1 MVDNSDACKVAN
13 DPGSA
18 WTYLAGRGAQILV
31 DTVDIYDGDTKV
43 GTAPVV
49 NGVWQFTAS
58 ALTTGEHSFTA
69 RSNALQSNPWHL
81 TVREA
86 LQLSAPRVVEV
97 FMDSG
102 TGFGNSL
109 NLAKVTNSATVVVEY
124 ADMQAGDSVTM
135 NWNGAASSTS
145 QTKLVESAT
154 GLVVVVPGT
163 YSDDNIDLRVSVS
176 YTVTPVGDIS
186 RVSSPEL
193 VFKVTYNSLEGHPD
207 FVEGYTTSYY
217 TFSYSAGEI
226 VVSNT
231 LSNGTLLGTTST
243 VAATAETR
251 VRFDE
256 PGSSLLV
263 NKRGPQ
269 PWALSETW
277 PTNVEGIGF
286 KLIYHTGE
294 LGKPGPVIL
303 PVATY
308 SNGGTTMRIE
318 FYKIGFV
325 KSGTLLS
332 GEWVN
337 WTFGAARLKYMG
349 FTITHDINI
358 VVV

>member
-1 MVDNSDACKVAN
+1 MVDNGDACEVAN

-49 NGVWQFTAS
+49 NGAWQFTAS
-58 ALTTGEHSFTA
+58 ALATGEHRFTA
-69 RSNALQSNPWHL
+69 RSNALVSDAWNL

-86 LQLSAPRVVEV
+86 LQLLAPKVVEV

-124 ADMQAGDSVTM
+124 AYMQVGDSVTM

-145 QTKLVESAT
+145 QTKLVESNVDLAF
-154 GLVVVVPGT
+154 VVPRV
-163 YSDDNIDLRVSVS
+163 YIDENIGMNVRVS
-176 YTVTPVGDIS
+176 YTVTPVGEIS
-186 RVSSPEL
+186 PVNSPVL
-193 VFKVTYNSLEGHPD
+193 LFQVTYDSLVGHPN

-226 VVSNT
+226 VASNS
-231 LSNGTLLGTTST
+231 LSNGTLLGTTAN
-243 VAATAETR
+243 VAPTAVTQ

-256 PGSSLLV
+256 PGSSLIV
-263 NKRGPQ
+263 NQRGPQ
-269 PWALSETW
+269 PWALSEIW

-286 KLIYHTGE
+286 KFIYHTGAP
-294 LGKPGPVIL
+294 GNPGPVIL

-308 SNGGTTMRIE
+308 SNANTTNRIE

-325 KSGTLLS
+325 RSGTLLS
-332 GEWVN
+332 GEWLT
-337 WTFGAARLKYMG
+337 WIFGATRLKYMG
-349 FTITHDINI
+349 FMMTHDINI

>member
-1 MVDNSDACKVAN
+1 MVDNGDACEVAN

-49 NGVWQFTAS
+49 NGAWQFTAS
-58 ALTTGEHSFTA
+58 ALVTGEHRFTA
-69 RSNALQSNPWHL
+69 RSNALNSNEWNL

-86 LQLSAPRVVEV
+86 LQLLAPKVVEV

-124 ADMQAGDSVTM
+124 TYMQVGDSVTM

-145 QTKLVESAT
+145 QTKLVESNVD
-154 GLVVVVPGT
+154 LVFLVPRV
-163 YSDDNIDLRVSVS
+163 YIDENIGMNVRVS
-176 YTVTPVGDIS
+176 YTVTPVGEIS
-186 RVSSPEL
+186 PVNSPVL
-193 VFKVTYNSLEGHPD
+193 LFQVTYDSLVGHPN

-226 VVSNT
+226 VVSNS
-231 LSNGTLLGTTST
+231 LSNGTLLGTTAN
-243 VAATAETR
+243 VAPTAVTQ

-256 PGSSLLV
+256 PGSSLIV
-263 NKRGPQ
+263 NQRGPQ
-269 PWALSETW
+269 PWALSEIW

-286 KLIYHTGE
+286 KFIYHTGAP
-294 LGKPGPVIL
+294 GNPGPVIL

-308 SNGGTTMRIE
+308 SNANTTNRIE

-325 KSGTLLS
+325 RSGTLLS
-332 GEWVN
+332 GEWLK
-337 WTFGAARLKYMG
+337 WTFGSTRLKYMG
-349 FTITHDINI
+349 FTMTHDINI

>member
-1 MVDNSDACKVAN
+1 MVDNGDACEVAN

-49 NGVWQFTAS
+49 NGAWQFTAS
-58 ALTTGEHSFTA
+58 ALATGKHRFTA
-69 RSNALQSNPWHL
+69 RSNALVSDAWNL

-86 LQLSAPRVVEV
+86 LQLLAPKVVEV

-124 ADMQAGDSVTM
+124 TYMQVGDSVTM

-145 QTKLVESAT
+145 QTKLVESNVD
-154 GLVVVVPGT
+154 LVFLVPRV
-163 YSDDNIDLRVSVS
+163 YIDENIGMNVRVS
-176 YTVTPVGDIS
+176 YTVTPVGEIS
-186 RVSSPEL
+186 PVNSPVL
-193 VFKVTYNSLEGHPD
+193 LFQVTYDSLVGHPN

-226 VVSNT
+226 VVSNS
-231 LSNGTLLGTTST
+231 LSNGTLLGTTAN
-243 VAATAETR
+243 VAPTAVTQ

-256 PGSSLLV
+256 PGSSLIV
-263 NKRGPQ
+263 NQRGPQ
-269 PWALSETW
+269 PWALSEIW

-286 KLIYHTGE
+286 KFIYHTGAP
-294 LGKPGPVIL
+294 GNPGPVIL

-308 SNGGTTMRIE
+308 SNANTTNRIE

-325 KSGTLLS
+325 RSGTLLS
-332 GEWVN
+332 GEWLK
-337 WTFGAARLKYMG
+337 WTFGSTRLKYMG
-349 FTITHDINI
+349 FTMTHDINI

>member
-1 MVDNSDACKVAN
+1 MVDNNDATEVAR
-13 DPGSA
+13 DPGSPWA
-18 WTYLAGRGAQILV
+18 SPAAGRAQTLV

-49 NGVWQFTAS
+49 NGAWQFTAS
-58 ALTTGEHSFTA
+58 ALATGEHRFTA
-69 RSNALQSNPWHL
+69 RSNALNSNEWNL

-86 LQLSAPRVVEV
+86 LQLSAPKVVEV

-124 ADMQAGDSVTM
+124 AYMQAGDSVTM
-135 NWNGAASSTS
+135 NWNGAASSTT
-145 QTKLVESAT
+145 QTKLVESNVD
-154 GLVVVVPGT
+154 LVFVVPGV
-163 YSDDNIDLRVSVS
+163 YIDGNIGMNVRVS
-176 YTVTPVGDIS
+176 YTVTPVGEIS
-186 RVSSPEL
+186 PVSSPVL
-193 VFKVTYNSLEGHPD
+193 LFQVTYDSLAGHPN

-217 TFSYSAGEI
+217 TFSYSTGEI
-226 VVSNT
+226 VVSNS
-231 LSNGTLLGTTST
+231 LSNGTLLG
-243 VAATAETR
+243 ATANVAPTADTK

-263 NKRGPQ
+263 NERGPQ
-269 PWALSETW
+269 PWALSEIW

-286 KLIYHTGE
+286 KLIYHTGAR
-294 LGKPGPVIL
+294 GKPSPVIL

-308 SNGGTTMRIE
+308 SNAGTTNRIE

-325 KSGTLLS
+325 RSGTLLS
-332 GEWVN
+332 GEWVK

-349 FTITHDINI
+349 FMMTHDINI